1 MEKLD
6 EILRAE
12 EDARHALADAHSRAV
27 VTREQARTAA
37 AAALE
42 QAKRESEARAAEI
55 RESALGEARAD
66 ADAIAS
72 ASETEL
78 EDTIRAARDRKPAA
92 VQAALE
98 ELVG

>member
-6 EILRAE
+6 KILRAE
-12 EDARHALADAHSRAV
+12 ESARHTLTDAHARAV
-27 VTREQARTAA
+27 VTREQARLEAA
-37 AAALE
+37 TALE

-55 RESALGEARAD
+55 RESALGEARTD

-72 ASETEL
+72 ASATQL
-78 EDTIRAARDRKPAA
+78 EDTIRAARDRRHAA

>member
-12 EDARHALADAHSRAV
+12 ENARHTLADAHARAV
-27 VTREQARTAA
+27 LTGEQARAEAA
-37 AAALE
+37 LALE

-55 RESALGEARAD
+55 RDAALGEARAD

-72 ASETEL
+72 ASATEL